1 MYTKTEWM
9 VYDGE
14 KGIEIHAD
22 NESDAGSV
30 IVADVVEGDIG
41 IEEAKA
47 NAERI
52 CLCVNSHDELVKQ
65 RDELLEACRDALL
78 IRSKMYAV
86 QYHSGS
92 SFDFKIYLLEVDLEN
107 EVIEIDKRIREAI
120 ATAEKQGS

>member
-1 MYTKTEWM
+1 MYTKGKWTIEKELNA
-9 VYDGE
+9 YHIKGE
-14 KGIEIHAD
+14 SGI
-22 NESDAGSV
+22 
-30 IVADVVEGDIG
+30 DIATVF
-41 IEEAKA
+41 ECKKQAERA

-52 CLCVNSHDELVKQ
+52 CFCVNSHDELVKQ